1 MRNIFEQLT
10 GKPRGAINTDPLDR
24 MPTETLAL
32 GRMAAPPDPAEFD
45 AAKAPTPTLSL
56 APDGMSA
63 PKSDEPDYA
72 GMSLEELVSAWQ
84 KKRTDAATSAVLK
97 RLDPTIRSAIN
108 SYAPGMERQMRV
120 KAANLALEALS
131 TYDPNRGA
139 NPATHVFSN
148 LRRLSRL
155 GAKASAIMPEPEG
168 VVLDRNKLQR
178 AIDTFTDD
186 RGREPS
192 MQELADL
199 TGLSVKRIDSVL
211 GNQTKVVS
219 ESSTLMQDSLKDT
232 RGSSG
237 LTDTDYLEY
246 VYASSGPIE
255 QKIIEWSSGLHGK
268 QRLSNNEIARRLGIS
283 PAAVSQRRNKIDRLM
298 SEVREVL

>member
-24 MPTETLAL
+24 MPTQTLSL
-32 GRMAAPPDPAEFD
+32 GRMADPPDPAEFD

-56 APDGMSA
+56 APDGLSA

-72 GMSLEELVSAWQ
+72 DMPLEELVSAWQ
-84 KKRTDAATSAVLK
+84 KKRTDEATSAVLK

-108 SYAPGMERQMRV
+108 SYAPGMERQLRV

-168 VVLDRNKLQR
+168 VVLDRNRLQR
-178 AIDTFTDD
+178 AIHLH
-186 RGREPS
+186 RRPW
-192 MQELADL
+192 
-199 TGLSVKRIDSVL
+199 TGAVHA
-211 GNQTKVVS
+211 G
-219 ESSTLMQDSLKDT
+219 
-232 RGSSG
+232 
-237 LTDTDYLEY
+237 
-246 VYASSGPIE
+246 
-255 QKIIEWSSGLHGK
+255 
-268 QRLSNNEIARRLGIS
+268 ARRPHRPQREAHRLGARK
-283 PAAVSQRRNKIDRLM
+283 PDQGRQRVVHSHAGLA
-298 SEVREVL
+298 EGHQGLVRAHRHGLP